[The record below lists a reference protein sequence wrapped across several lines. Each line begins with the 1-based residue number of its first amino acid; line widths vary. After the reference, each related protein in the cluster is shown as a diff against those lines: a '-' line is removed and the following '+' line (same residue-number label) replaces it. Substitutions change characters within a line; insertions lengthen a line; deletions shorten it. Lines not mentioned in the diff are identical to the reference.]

1 VHSLAISSD
10 SVLPFDMC
18 HLVPLMLLQ
27 LIKYLADVA
36 DWYTN
41 EACFT
46 FMGDCKLYEPVTKGG
61 IP

>member
-1 VHSLAISSD
+1 
-10 SVLPFDMC
+10 
-18 HLVPLMLLQ
+18 MLLQ